1 MNDGDEGKVT
11 YLQFRKH
18 ELAFFQKD
26 TRILAFVWTTDR
38 GEDDNFVISCRGYKS
53 SSFKSIHEQKLL

>member
-11 YLQFRKH
+11 YMQFRKH

-26 TRILAFVWTTDR
+26 TRILAFV
-38 GEDDNFVISCRGYKS
+38 
-53 SSFKSIHEQKLL
+53 